1 MGRGER
7 RMAKSEQN
15 AQARIKGA
23 FLQELSVAETTA
35 EEAALYLR
43 IGETLDA
50 HFRQYCSFY
59 EPDMLLTAMEKG
71 HTLLGGSM
79 GRSLLH
85 RKDYDRISVT
95 RLSAAAGVNRATFY
109 KYYPNVAALYEECC
123 RDLSDRFLS
132 VPVPAEK
139 TPDAM
144 YDYGLQLWRIMGD
157 HLKELFI
164 LSYRVGRMA
173 MPYRIANLLH
183 EQLAASLSTQ
193 ERSLFVVQENLAV
206 FRELFSSFFSTM
218 TVDILLPEVYIDRN
232 LPPYEPNRSLV
243 ENVAGI
249 YSLRYGGSMEVYYS
263 FGLAALKLLSRKD
276 FSEIS
281 VSELCK
287 TAGYARNTFY
297 THFRDA
303 EDYVLKVM
311 ENLAIGCVTAFLYF
325 LDNPDQLTPEALKTF
340 RGEMVGFKV
349 EGVRSIFIN
358 GGISLIFSLTFSY
371 LLRILLH
378 RAGEDLFAK
387 DGTLRARLSYYV
399 AYVMRL
405 FSMYYL
411 GDMTDAELAAKGRQ
425 LARIKQ
431 RIGLA

>member
-1 MGRGER
+1 
-7 RMAKSEQN
+7 MAKTEQN
-15 AQARIKGA
+15 AQTRIKSA
-23 FLQELSVAETTA
+23 FLQELSAGEVTK

-43 IGETLDA
+43 VGETLDA
-50 HFRQYCSFY
+50 HFRQFCSFY
-59 EPDMLLTAMEKG
+59 EPDMLLQAMEKG

-85 RKDYDRISVT
+85 RKDYNRISVT
-95 RLSAAAGVNRATFY
+95 RLSEAAGVNRATFY

-139 TPDAM
+139 SPENM
-144 YDYGLQLWRIMGD
+144 YHYGLQLWRVLRDNLEQMF
-157 HLKELFI
+157 L

-193 ERSLFVVQENLAV
+193 ERSRFVIQENLAV

-232 LPPYEPNRSLV
+232 LPPYEINRSLV
-243 ENVAGI
+243 ENVAGM
-249 YSLRYGGSMEVYYS
+249 YVLRYGGSMDVYYS
-263 FGLAALKLLSRKD
+263 FGMAALKLLSRKD
-276 FSEIS
+276 FSDIS

-297 THFRDA
+297 TYFQDA
-303 EDYVLKVM
+303 QDYEFKVL
-311 ENLAIGCVTAFLYF
+311 ENLTLGCVTAFLYF
-325 LDNPDQLTPEALKTF
+325 LDHPDRLTPAALKTF
-340 RGEMVGFKV
+340 RGEMVGFNV

-378 RAGEDLFAK
+378 RAGEDPFERS
-387 DGTLRARLSYYV
+387 GTLRAKISYYV
-399 AYVMRL
+399 AYAMRL
-405 FSMYYL
+405 FSMYYI

>member
-1 MGRGER
+1 
-7 RMAKSEQN
+7 MAKTEQN
-15 AQARIKGA
+15 AQTRIKSA
-23 FLQELSVAETTA
+23 FLQELSAGEVTK

-43 IGETLDA
+43 VGEALDA
-50 HFRQYCSFY
+50 HLRQYCSFY
-59 EPDMLLTAMEKG
+59 EPAMLLTAMEKG

-79 GRSLLH
+79 GRSLLN
-85 RKDYDRISVT
+85 RKDYNRISVT
-95 RLSAAAGVNRATFY
+95 RLSEAAGVNRATFY

-139 TPDAM
+139 SPENM
-144 YDYGLQLWRIMGD
+144 YHYGLQLWRVLRDNLEQMF
-157 HLKELFI
+157 L

-193 ERSLFVVQENLAV
+193 ERSRFVIQENLAV

-232 LPPYEPNRSLV
+232 LPPYEINRSLV
-243 ENVAGI
+243 ENVAGM
-249 YSLRYGGSMEVYYS
+249 YVLRYGGSMEVYYS
-263 FGLAALKLLSRKD
+263 FGMAALKLLSRKD
-276 FSEIS
+276 FSDIS

-297 THFRDA
+297 THFQDA
-303 EDYVLKVM
+303 EDYEFKVL
-311 ENLAIGCVTAFLYF
+311 ENLTLGCVTAFLYF
-325 LDNPDQLTPEALKTF
+325 LDHPDRLTPAALKTF
-340 RGEMVGFKV
+340 RGEMVGFNV

-378 RAGEDLFAK
+378 RAGEDPFERN
-387 DGTLRARLSYYV
+387 GTLRAKISYYV
-399 AYVMRL
+399 AYAMRL
-405 FSMYYL
+405 FSMYYI
-411 GDMTDAELAAKGRQ
+411 GDMTDAELAAKGRH